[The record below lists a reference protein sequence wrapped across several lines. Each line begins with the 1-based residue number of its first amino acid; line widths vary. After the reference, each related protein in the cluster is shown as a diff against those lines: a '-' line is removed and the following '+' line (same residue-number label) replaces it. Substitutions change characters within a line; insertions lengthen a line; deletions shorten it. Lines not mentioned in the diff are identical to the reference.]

1 MEKEPNTLEYKI
13 DALAEQM
20 AFLTEQAESQQR
32 RAREFADLKADL
44 IPIGNQLVNLTI
56 QELEEIS
63 ADFELE
69 DLLYLIKRVLR
80 NTNLILVMMDRF
92 EALMGIADE
101 VELLGKGVFSAIV
114 EELDRLER
122 NGTFTQGGELL
133 SSLSDGETIGDLN
146 QALKAFKAESEG
158 PPPSLFSILKEINQ
172 PDARRGLNRLLNM
185 LKALGATRGDNSLTV
200 SLKGE

>member
-146 QALKAFKAESEG
+146 QALKAFKAGSEG